1 MLSIFYTFFEILG
14 VKMKTLEWE
23 DNKLKLIDQRKLP
36 DELTYV
42 YCEDYQDVIEAI
54 KNMTVRGAPAIGVS
68 AAFGMALADIGGIDL
83 NKAAKEIKAA
93 RPTAVNLFWAVD
105 RVLNSEDVLSEALN
119 MYEEDMATNRAI
131 GKYGAEVIN
140 DGDTVLTHCNAGA
153 LACVDYGTALGVF
166 RAARDAGKNIN
177 VICDETRPRGQGA
190 SLSVW
195 EMQQENIPVKL
206 IPDVASG
213 YLMSQGKIDKVVIG
227 ADRIAKGGVVNKVGS
242 FMVALA
248 AKHHN
253 IPFYVAAPL
262 STIDTSIK
270 TGAEIPIEER
280 SREEV
285 THINGKIICSDK
297 VNVINPGFDVTP
309 NELIAGIIT
318 EKGILRPDYKKSIA
332 EVFAR

>member
-1 MLSIFYTFFEILG
+1 MLFNTYTFFFNDLG

-42 YCEDYQDVIEAI
+42 YCNTYQDVINAI

-68 AAFGMALADIGGIDL
+68 AAFAMALADIEGVDL
-83 NKAAKEIKAA
+83 NKASEDIKNA

-105 RVLNSEDVLSEALN
+105 RVYNSDNPLKEALN
-119 MYEEDMATNRAI
+119 IYEEDMKTNRAI
-131 GKYGAEVIN
+131 GKNGSKIIN
-140 DGDTVLTHCNAGA
+140 DGDTILTHCNAGA
-153 LACVDYGTALGVF
+153 LACVDYGTALGVI
-166 RAARDAGKNIN
+166 RTAHSEGKTIR

-213 YLMSQGKIDKVVIG
+213 FLMSQGKIDKVVIG
-227 ADRIAKGGVVNKVGS
+227 ADRIARGGVVNKIGS

-248 AKHHN
+248 ADYHN
-253 IPFYVAAPL
+253 IPFYVAAPY
-262 STIDTSIK
+262 STFDSEISIYDTV
-270 TGAEIPIEER
+270 IEER
-280 SREEV
+280 DGDEVRYYGGSR
-285 THINGKIICSDK
+285 ICPKDTE
-297 VNVINPGFDVTP
+297 VINPAFDITP
-309 NELIAGIIT
+309 KELITGIIT
-318 EKGILRPDYKKSIA
+318 EKGIIKPI
-332 EVFAR
+332 

>member
-1 MLSIFYTFFEILG
+1 
-14 VKMKTLEWE
+14 MKTLEWE

-42 YCEDYQDVIEAI
+42 YCDNYRDAIVAI

-68 AAFGMALADIGGIDL
+68 AAFAMALADIEGVDL
-83 NKAAKEIKAA
+83 NKAAEEIKAA

-105 RVLNSEDVLSEALN
+105 RVLESEDALAEALK

-131 GKYGAEVIN
+131 GRFGAEIID

-166 RAARDAGKNIN
+166 RAARDAGKSIS

-248 AKHHN
+248 AKHHD
-253 IPFYVAAPL
+253 IPFYVAAPY
-262 STIDTSIK
+262 STFDNEISIFDTV
-270 TGAEIPIEER
+270 IEER
-280 SREEV
+280 DGDEV
-285 THINGKIICSDK
+285 RFYGGARICPEGTE
-297 VNVINPGFDVTP
+297 VINPAFDITP
-309 NELIAGIIT
+309 KELITGIIT
-318 EKGILRPDYKKSIA
+318 EKGIIDPI
-332 EVFAR
+332 

>member
-1 MLSIFYTFFEILG
+1 
-14 VKMKTLEWE
+14 MKTLEWE

-42 YCEDYQDVIEAI
+42 YCDNYRDVITAI

-68 AAFGMALADIGGIDL
+68 AAFGMALADIEGVDL
-83 NKAAKEIKAA
+83 DKAAVEIKAA

-105 RVLNSEDVLSEALN
+105 RVLGSDDALGEALK

-131 GKYGAEVIN
+131 GKYGAEIID

-177 VICDETRPRGQGA
+177 VICDETR
-190 SLSVW
+190 
-195 EMQQENIPVKL
+195 QENIPVKL

-213 YLMSQGKIDKVVIG
+213 FLMSQGKIDKVVIG

-248 AKHHN
+248 AKHHD
-253 IPFYVAAPL
+253 IPFYVAAPY
-262 STIDTSIK
+262 STFDDEINIYDTV
-270 TGAEIPIEER
+270 IEER
-280 SREEV
+280 DGDEV
-285 THINGKIICSDK
+285 RYYGGARICPEGTE
-297 VNVINPGFDVTP
+297 VINPAFDITP
-309 NELIAGIIT
+309 KELITGIIT
-318 EKGILRPDYKKSIA
+318 EKGIIDPI
-332 EVFAR
+332 